1 MMVRIMSKCSQV
13 DLRLLKMFIC
23 GSYDGYLRANMNY
36 KRQKTT
42 TRIFAED
49 DRNISQTSDEKH
61 AYSTTILS
69 KITLTPSPLPL
80 PPSSL
85 SIISNAFPFNSL
97 STFLQ

>member
-1 MMVRIMSKCSQV
+1 MMARIMSECSQV
-13 DLRLLKMFIC
+13 DLRLLKMFIY

-42 TRIFAED
+42 ARIFTD
-49 DRNISQTSDEKH
+49 DRNISQTSDGKH
-61 AYSTTILS
+61 AYSTTILF